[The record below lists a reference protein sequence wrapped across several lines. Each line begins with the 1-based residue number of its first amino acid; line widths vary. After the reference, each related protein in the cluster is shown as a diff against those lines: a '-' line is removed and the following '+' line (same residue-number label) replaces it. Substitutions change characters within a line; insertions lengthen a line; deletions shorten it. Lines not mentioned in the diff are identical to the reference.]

1 MEWLL
6 HKKEL
11 DKLTLN
17 KYLLEQP
24 YTLVPVKQV
33 INQLGWSK
41 YLVMHYGQEL
51 IDDIERL
58 SPNAQSYITFDA
70 SNQHFIVQSGHTI
83 SLHDPTLDYLNRSP
97 KYHMLLALFL
107 ENFQSVEDFAA
118 QHDFS
123 TPYVRDELRELAE
136 HLAQQHILVTD
147 SFTLNGNEKD
157 IRYFFFRIL
166 FDYYYQQANP
176 LTPDAQNWAA
186 QLFDTLSRVT
196 GSTITPAMRVV
207 MQFQLGL
214 WYTRIK
220 HGHIISLTDST
231 PVLRDLADL
240 PGENAAFPI
249 TLMNT
254 LKTLLGL
261 DIVAAHDETRFAL
274 SALYAFGFA
283 RKHDFMQL
291 MPTQAVALFSVINDC
306 IRVCLPRFLGNPG
319 LLTSELMADLVDD
332 LYTSNLRLVYFHSE
346 LRPEPNITDAFH
358 QFPIYA
364 ELTMT
369 IIKEIVNQT
378 KLPFET
384 VRNTL
389 FEDYFNT
396 FITRIPREDA
406 LPLVTIALD
415 FVDNEA
421 LKRRLIQRLQGFLS
435 INIFITDTQIT
446 TADLVISN
454 IHLNY
459 EEQQTIVLRHSP
471 TLAELNEIRR
481 TVKEITIAKFERF
494 TGQTISII

>member
-1 MEWLL
+1 
-6 HKKEL
+6 
-11 DKLTLN
+11 
-17 KYLLEQP
+17 
-24 YTLVPVKQV
+24 
-33 INQLGWSK
+33 
-41 YLVMHYGQEL
+41 
-51 IDDIERL
+51 
-58 SPNAQSYITFDA
+58 
-70 SNQHFIVQSGHTI
+70 
-83 SLHDPTLDYLNRSP
+83 
-97 KYHMLLALFL
+97 
-107 ENFQSVEDFAA
+107 
-118 QHDFS
+118 
-123 TPYVRDELRELAE
+123 
-136 HLAQQHILVTD
+136 
-147 SFTLNGNEKD
+147 
-157 IRYFFFRIL
+157 
-166 FDYYYQQANP
+166 
-176 LTPDAQNWAA
+176 
-186 QLFDTLSRVT
+186 
-196 GSTITPAMRVV
+196 
-207 MQFQLGL
+207 
-214 WYTRIK
+214 
-220 HGHIISLTDST
+220 
-231 PVLRDLADL
+231 
-240 PGENAAFPI
+240 
-249 TLMNT
+249 
-254 LKTLLGL
+254 
-261 DIVAAHDETRFAL
+261 
-274 SALYAFGFA
+274 
-283 RKHDFMQL
+283 
-291 MPTQAVALFSVINDC
+291 
-306 IRVCLPRFLGNPG
+306 
-319 LLTSELMADLVDD
+319 MADLVDD

-494 TGQTISII
+494 TGQTISIIWNSFSKIENIVFGALVTFSYAISRGW